1 MQSAIIFADGIILPT
16 AMVAGKDDFFEAF
29 FVRNG
34 MVSENIILTLF
45 FLLDI
50 TASVI
55 IAVLV
60 RRYKK
65 ENIGGAD
72 KP

>member
-1 MQSAIIFADGIILPT
+1 MQSAIIFADGIMLLT
-16 AMVAGKDDFFEAF
+16 AMAVGKDDFFEAF

-34 MVSENIILTLF
+34 MVSENIVLTLF